1 MKIRC
6 ISRLF
11 SIKFSVQS
19 LDMKKIKPI
28 KLKID
33 RAKEIKRNSRAVL
46 GSPSQG
52 KKIGAFEDKS
62 KEYDKDYCRQEIEEE
77 D

>member
-1 MKIRC
+1 
-6 ISRLF
+6 
-11 SIKFSVQS
+11 
-19 LDMKKIKPI
+19 MKKIKPI

-33 RAKEIKRNSRAVL
+33 RVKDIKRNSRAVL

-62 KEYDKDYCRQEIEEE
+62 KKYDKDYCRQEIDEEE
-77 D
+77 